1 MSGQRGVISWVSCGV
16 LFGALG
22 LGCGDDT
29 GSPSGT
35 QGESGSGS
43 GTASSS
49 GGGGG
54 PTSGGVTPTT
64 DPSTGGP
71 GSATE
76 PSGTATTANDASSG
90 GSSGGS
96 DPTLTGT
103 SGAGTSTGAVDPS
116 AGSSD
121 SGGTTV
127 DTTGAAGTSTGD
139 IGEDPIVSVEIEPQ
153 DPVVEVVNGAI
164 PPALDFKAI
173 ATTQMGVK
181 LEIDGQWSWGRPDAA
196 VLTKGTGVFKA
207 TGQVGAKDT
216 VDFVSGALKA
226 ATSATVKLHDTVEP
240 VPIDPG
246 VKDKLQGAG
255 DPDPNWKLVYPYD
268 KTVFPR
274 GLTGPTVQ
282 WNGTAA
288 ADIFYIHITSATY
301 ELEWWGTVPP
311 KSRWDFPLKPAA
323 IWPKLTASNEGA
335 ITVDLRRYAGNV
347 VTALK
352 PQTWFIAPANL
363 AGTVYYWE
371 VNNGKVVRLPVGAAA
386 PQKFLEEKQN
396 TCIACHSV
404 SANGSTLSASYAG
417 GWSPWA
423 TWNVADGKQKYY
435 SNTSS
440 GFTAISPDGSH
451 VVWGHWSDG
460 NFNTTGALTLSTF
473 DSVKATSVL
482 DPPPAGVG
490 GGAPGH
496 PAWSPDGNR
505 IAFMV
510 RSNGNGL
517 DFTASTL
524 WISDVDLM
532 TESFANAKKIVDAT
546 PSRPTTAFPTFL
558 PDSKWI
564 AFERATQ
571 ARTRGAAG
579 ELYLTDTTGAN
590 TIALDNANGKFYLS
604 DTQAAMSYEPTFL
617 PVAVGGYAWLVL
629 GSERMYGNTLEDQN
643 VNTRRK
649 QLWVAAIDLNP
660 QPGED
665 PSHPAF
671 WLPGQELTNQ
681 NMRGAWAL
689 SPCKASG
696 GACDAGFDCCDGY
709 CYGQPGV
716 CHDTPLDNCSH
727 VADKC
732 DADADCCDGENTV
745 CIGGFCS
752 FVPN

>member
-1 MSGQRGVISWVSCGV
+1 MSKHRGGISSVVSV
-16 LFGALG
+16 ALVSA
-22 LGCGDDT
+22 LVVGCGDDGNT
-29 GSPSGT
+29 PGGT
-35 QGESGSGS
+35 QAGTGGGS
-43 GTASSS
+43 TAGSS
-49 GGGGG
+49 GGGD
-54 PTSGGVTPTT
+54 PSSGGVTPTS
-64 DPSTGGP
+64 DPTSGGP

-76 PSGTATTANDASSG
+76 PGGTGTTTVGPGTSGPGTSG
-90 GSSGGS
+90 
-96 DPTLTGT
+96 DPTQTGT
-103 SGAGTSTGAVDPS
+103 SGAGTSTGAIEPGT
-116 AGSSD
+116 GSSD
-121 SGGTTV
+121 GGTTA
-127 DTTGAAGTSTGD
+127 DTTGAAGSSSTGD
-139 IGEDPIVSVEIEPQ
+139 IGEDPIVEVKIEPA
-153 DPVVEVVNGAI
+153 DPVVEVLNGVI
-164 PPALDFKAI
+164 PPAIDFKAI
-173 ATTQMGVK
+173 ATTQMGVVM
-181 LEIDGQWSWGRPDAA
+181 EIDGQWAWDRPDAA
-196 VLTKGTGVFKA
+196 VLNKGTGAFKA

-216 VDFVSGALKA
+216 VSFALGALKA
-226 ATSATVKLHDTVEP
+226 TTSATVKLHDTIEP
-240 VPIDPG
+240 VPVDPA
-246 VKDKLQGAG
+246 VKDKLAG
-255 DPDPNWKLVYPYD
+255 EAGPDATWKLVYPYD

-274 GLTGPTVQ
+274 GLTSPTVQ
-282 WNGTAA
+282 WNGTLA
-288 ADIFYIHITSATY
+288 ADIYYIHVTSPTY

-311 KSRWDFPLKPAA
+311 KSRWDFPIKPSQ

-335 ITVDLRRYAGNV
+335 VTVDLRRHAGGV

-386 PQKFLEEKQN
+386 PQKFLEEKQG

-460 NFNTTGALTLSTF
+460 NFNTTGQLTLSTF
-473 DSVKATSVL
+473 NTIKALSVL

-490 GGAPGH
+490 GGSPSH

-505 IAFMV
+505 IAFSV
-510 RSNGNGL
+510 RTNGNGL

-524 WISDVDLM
+524 WISDIDLM
-532 TESFANAKKIVDAT
+532 NEIFANPKKIVDAT
-546 PSRPTTAFPTFL
+546 AARPTTTFPTFM

-579 ELYLTDTTGAN
+579 ELYLTDTTGA
-590 TIALDNANGKFYLS
+590 TVLALDDANGKNYLP
-604 DTQAAMSYEPTFL
+604 DPQAATSYEPTFL
-617 PVAVGGYAWLVL
+617 PVAVGGYAWLVF
-629 GSERMYGNTLEDQN
+629 GSERMYGNILEDQN
-643 VNTRRK
+643 VNTRKK

-660 QPGED
+660 EPGED

-689 SPCKASG
+689 SPCKATG
-696 GACDAGFDCCDGY
+696 GSCDAGFDCCDGY
-709 CYGQPGV
+709 CYGEPGV

-732 DADADCCDGENTV
+732 DADADCCDGENTL